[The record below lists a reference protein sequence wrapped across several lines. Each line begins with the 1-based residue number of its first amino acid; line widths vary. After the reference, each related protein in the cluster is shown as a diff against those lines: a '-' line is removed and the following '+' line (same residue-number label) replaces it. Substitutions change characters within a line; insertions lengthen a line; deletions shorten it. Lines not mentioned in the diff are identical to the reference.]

1 MAKKLKELEFET
13 PNKVGVLC
21 KVTCVLKEAGVNI
34 LHAWACGEGPKG
46 HFGLV
51 TSNNSKAKKALNAMG
66 ISAKE
71 KDILSVTLSH
81 KVGSLE
87 RVAYKL
93 AKAGISLTCLSATS
107 AGNRVTVLFNT
118 KNNNKAQ
125 KIVQ

>member
-1 MAKKLKELEFET
+1 MAKKLKELQFET

-34 LHAWACGEGPKG
+34 LHAWACGEGAKG

-51 TSNNSKAKKALNAMG
+51 TNNNTKAKKALKHLH

-71 KDILSVTLSH
+71 KEVLSVTLSN
-81 KVGSLE
+81 KTGSLE
-87 RVAYKL
+87 RVAHKL
-93 AKAGISLTCLSATS
+93 AKAGVSVTCLSATS
-107 AGNRVTVLFNT
+107 AGSRVAVLFNT

-125 KIVQ
+125 RLV

>member
-1 MAKKLKELEFET
+1 MAKKLKELQFET

-34 LHAWACGEGPKG
+34 LHAWACGEGPRG

-51 TSNNSKAKKALNAMG
+51 TSNNAKAKNALKKLR
-66 ISAKE
+66 ISATEKE
-71 KDILSVTLSH
+71 ILSVTLLH

-87 RVAYKL
+87 RVAQRL
-93 AKAGISLTCLSATS
+93 AKSRVSVTCLSATS

-118 KNNNKAQ
+118 KNNRKAQ
-125 KIVQ
+125 RLV

>member
-1 MAKKLKELEFET
+1 MAKKLKELQFET

-34 LHAWACGEGPKG
+34 LHAWACGEGSKG
-46 HFGLV
+46 QFGLV
-51 TSNNSKAKKALNAMG
+51 TGNNAKAKKALKKLG

-71 KDILSVTLSH
+71 KDILAVTLSH

-87 RVAYKL
+87 RVAHKL
-93 AKAGISLTCLSATS
+93 AKAGVSVTCLSATS
-107 AGNRVTVLFNT
+107 AGNRVTVLLNT

-125 KIVQ
+125 RLV

>member
-1 MAKKLKELEFET
+1 MAKKLKELQFET

-21 KVTCVLKEAGVNI
+21 KVTCVLQEAGVNI
-34 LHAWACGEGPKG
+34 LHAWACGEGSKG

-51 TSNNSKAKKALNAMG
+51 TSNNAKAKKALRRLR
-66 ISAKE
+66 ISARE

-87 RVAYKL
+87 RVARKL
-93 AKAGISLTCLSATS
+93 AKAGVSVTCLSATS

-125 KIVQ
+125 RLV